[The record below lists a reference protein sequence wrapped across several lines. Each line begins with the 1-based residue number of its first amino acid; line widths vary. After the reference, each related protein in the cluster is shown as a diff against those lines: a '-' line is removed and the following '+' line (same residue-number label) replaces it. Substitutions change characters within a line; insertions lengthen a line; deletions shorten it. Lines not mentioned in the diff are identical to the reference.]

1 MASCYRC
8 GRPIAGQELRQRR
21 QVYVG
26 ESFWV
31 LYAKRRQR
39 SHRRHF
45 GMRIV
50 CAACVAKLDWGRGAY
65 RSPEARLKWFLT
77 MVGLTL
83 LFLAGLVAVARTF
96 LR

>member
-8 GRPIAGQELRQRR
+8 GKPIAGQELRQSR

-39 SHRRHF
+39 SHRRHY

-50 CAACVAKLDWGRGAY
+50 CSACAAKLDRGRGAY
-65 RSPEARLKWFLT
+65 RSTEARLRWFLT
-77 MVGLTL
+77 MIGLLL
-83 LFLAGLVAVARTF
+83 LFLAGLFAAVKVFSR
-96 LR
+96 

>member
-8 GRPIAGQELRQRR
+8 GRPITGTDLRLRR

-39 SHRRHF
+39 SHRRHY

-50 CAACVAKLDWGRGAY
+50 CAGCAARVDWGRGVY
-65 RSPEARLKWFLT
+65 RSPTARLKWFL
-77 MVGLTL
+77 MIIGLL
-83 LFLAGLVAVARTF
+83 LLLLAGLAASVRSF
-96 LR
+96 SR